1 MAKPG
6 KNIIDLKNSIQLRTA
21 VEGGPYFLYS
31 ILPPGNLTGF
41 FIIHTFNHFSRWW
54 GHAIQSEEI
63 WRKLFPTRAEHQA
76 RLCRQQPVDPNLW
89 PLRALIGLY
98 RVSST
103 RAYPRGACRLSNTS
117 LWPRYTKPKT
127 SFVDLIVFFRTKG
140 LSWGSRL
147 YSWTHVDPLYSL
159 LASLTE
165 MFQH

>member
-1 MAKPG
+1 MQG
-6 KNIIDLKNSIQLRTA
+6 
-21 VEGGPYFLYS
+21 
-31 ILPPGNLTGF
+31 
-41 FIIHTFNHFSRWW
+41 
-54 GHAIQSEEI
+54 EEI
-63 WRKLFPTRAEHQA
+63 WKLFHEEHQA
-76 RLCRQQPVDPNLW
+76 RPRRQQPVDPNLW

-127 SFVDLIVFFRTKG
+127 SFVDLIVFFRG

-165 MFQH
+165 MFQQYQCFDGFQPPGEDQRSKFVFFFTIILLIRRILRPSKHQKSCSKKG

>member
-21 VEGGPYFLYS
+21 VEGALFLVLYS
-31 ILPPGNLTGF
+31 TSGIPNRF
-41 FIIHTFNHFSRWW
+41 AFHNIHNFNHFSRW
-54 GHAIQSEEI
+54 GHAMQREEI
-63 WRKLFPTRAEHQA
+63 WKLFLQEEHQA
-76 RLCRQQPVDPNLW
+76 RPRRQQPVDPNLW

-127 SFVDLIVFFRTKG
+127 SFVDLIVFFRIKG